1 MRKELKGFTK
11 IFSFTF
17 RQQVCRK
24 GYLTST
30 ILIGLLC
37 LLIPIG
43 ALTAAAHFDGSGGS
57 EEKAGAAEYAEEQQ
71 ETAEKAEN
79 AAESLAALKKVLVVN
94 LSEESQFSSAALSE
108 TLGDSLNG
116 IEFVD
121 CGEDFEKARKLS
133 KGGDDSLIFL
143 VDRKANEFNMHLLLP
158 EGTSLSEEAVYA
170 LEPVF
175 SAYGDMVTGAADS
188 AEEDE
193 SASPADTVREIL
205 GMLLPYLNIML
216 LYFFVLFYGQGVAQ
230 TVIAEKNSRL
240 MEFFLV
246 SVRPTAMIFGKLC
259 AVCLSG
265 ILQLSTWIIGLI
277 GGFAIGAGCARAVN
291 PDTDIALLQVLKSLG
306 DMTEGMFSIG
316 GIILALLMIA
326 AGMLLYCALAGIGG
340 AIAEKPEDLSS
351 TNIMF
356 TLVLVASFFA
366 CLMAGGLEGIESG
379 APWLDWVPFTSI
391 MITPARIMLG
401 GVSLIKGIACFGVV
415 LITAGLL
422 SLLAGKIYKIMA
434 LYRGKLPSLKQ
445 LAAMLRQS

>member
-1 MRKELKGFTK
+1 MRKELKGFRK

-24 GYLTST
+24 GYRAAT

-37 LLIPIG
+37 LLIPM
-43 ALTAAAHFDGSGGS
+43 AVLTAMAYFDDGGDPA
-57 EEKAGAAEYAEEQQ
+57 EKAAPAEYAEEQQ
-71 ETAEKAEN
+71 KDGEN
-79 AAESLAALKKVLVVN
+79 AAESLAALKKILVVN
-94 LSEESQFSSAALSE
+94 LSEESRFSSAALSE
-108 TLGDSLNG
+108 TFGDSLNG

-121 CGEDFEKARKLS
+121 CGEDFEKARALS
-133 KGGDDSLIFL
+133 KGRDDTLIFL
-143 VDRKANEFNMHLLLP
+143 TDRKANDFNLHLLLP
-158 EGTSLSEEAVYA
+158 EGTSLTEDAVYA
-170 LEPVF
+170 LEPAF
-175 SAYGDMVTGAADS
+175 SAYGDMVTGAVDGEE
-188 AEEDE
+188 AEET
-193 SASPADTVREIL
+193 ASPEDAVRDIL
-205 GMLLPYLNIML
+205 GMLIPYLNIMI

-265 ILQLSTWIIGLI
+265 IMQLSTWILGLI
-277 GGFAIGAGCARAVN
+277 GGFALGGVCARAVN
-291 PDTDIALLQVLKSLG
+291 PDADIALLQVLKSLG
-306 DMTEGMFSIG
+306 DMSEGMFSVG

-340 AIAEKPEDLSS
+340 AVAEKPEDLAS
-351 TNIMF
+351 TNILF
-356 TLVLVASFFA
+356 TMVLIVSFFA

-391 MITPARIMLG
+391 MITPARVMLG
-401 GVSLIKGIACFGVV
+401 GVSMIKGAACLGIV

-422 SLLAGKIYKIMA
+422 SLLAGRVYKMMA
-434 LYRGKLPSLKQ
+434 LYRGKLPTLKQ